1 MDILVQVLMSICTH
15 WRHTYEWNFWFIEYV
30 YIYVCVYSI
39 IDMYAYVHI
48 FIYILV
54 IVHIAVF
61 QNSHMSF
68 ILFDT

>member
-1 MDILVQVLMSICTH
+1 M
-15 WRHTYEWNFWFIEYV
+15 
-30 YIYVCVYSI
+30 CVNSI

-54 IVHIAVF
+54 TVSIAVF
-61 QNSHMSF
+61 QNSHTSF